1 MRDSQDS
8 GLSGGGAGN
17 SLDRIDR
24 QLIAALQVDG
34 RRSYTRLASDIGV
47 SESVVRYRM
56 QRMEREGILQIVGIA
71 DPLKIGF
78 DLMALVGLRIA
89 PGKLDSALALL
100 RSFSETSYVASL
112 AGSYDAIAE
121 VVCRDTAHFNEVT
134 HTADSRH
141 RWCGLQRLVPHPR
154 DPQDGLRL
162 GRRPRHR
169 THGRLTSRTSLGQ
182 R

>member
-121 VVCRDTAHFNEVT
+121 VVCRDTAHFNELLTQRIRGIDGVVSSDSFLILEI
-134 HTADSRH
+134 HKMAYGWGGGRDTAPMAD
-141 RWCGLQRLVPHPR
+141 
-154 DPQDGLRL
+154 
-162 GRRPRHR
+162 
-169 THGRLTSRTSLGQ
+169 
-182 R
+182 